1 MAKIQILGQFDCVTE
16 DKLLAVAEQI
26 KYADTTVA
34 LALAGKQNS
43 LTFDNTPTQNSSNP
57 VTSGGLYTKL
67 ETMDAELKAYADGA
81 SSSANVTL
89 RTVTVSKSGWAVSG
103 GHPRYSNNIL
113 PGSVETKKYY
123 DVHLAS
129 SVSGEV
135 SILCAKSDIRVVQ
148 ESNGLFLHAYNPT
161 SDAGWSN
168 NAPSFDFTIEIITIP
183 ITSNVTGLSYDI
195 GDDFV
200 INVTKDLDTRLSTA
214 ENSLGSS
221 SDAASSLG
229 TTAWSRLKQAQADIT
244 SINTKIGSSTDTA
257 SSSSTVVWPRI
268 KSIESNI
275 TTLQDGL
282 GTSSD
287 AASASGTTAWS
298 RIKQLQ
304 SDVTTSQGDITSLKN
319 EVGTSSDTAS
329 SSGTTAWS
337 RIKQVQSD
345 ITIVQ
350 GNVTTLQT
358 NVTALQNGLGTSSDA
373 ASATGATAWSRIKQ
387 NASDIAD
394 IQAAIGDID
403 FSSMILYTSNKS
415 VATSAWVASNNVD
428 YPFSADIAMTGLS
441 ASYFPI
447 VQFEDEDVQTFA
459 LSGKV
464 VPKTNAITIYCKT
477 KPNREITVPNIIC
490 FKGQAV

>member
-1 MAKIQILGQFDCVTE
+1 MAKIQILGQLDCVTE

-34 LALAGKQNS
+34 IALAGKQNS

-67 ETMDAELKAYADGA
+67 ETMDAELKAYADSA

-103 GHPRYSNNIL
+103 GHPRYSTNIL

-129 SVSGEV
+129 SVSSEV

-161 SDAGWSN
+161 SDAGWSSN
-168 NAPSFDFTIEIITIP
+168 KPSFDFTIEIITIP

-214 ENSLGSS
+214 ESSLGSS
-221 SDAASSLG
+221 SDAASASG

-244 SINTKIGSSTDTA
+244 SINTKIGSSTDAA

-268 KSIESNI
+268 KSVESNI
-275 TTLQDGL
+275 TTLQNGL
-282 GTSSD
+282 GDSSD

-304 SDVTTSQGDITSLKN
+304 SDM
-319 EVGTSSDTAS
+319 TA
-329 SSGTTAWS
+329 A
-337 RIKQVQSD
+337 
-345 ITIVQ
+345 Q

-358 NVTALQNGLGTSSDA
+358 NVVTLQNGLGASSDV
-373 ASATGATAWSRIKQ
+373 ASATGTTAWSRIKQ

-394 IQAAIGDID
+394 IQAAIGGID
-403 FSSMILYTSNKS
+403 FSSMILYTSNKT
-415 VATSAWVASNNVD
+415 VATSAWGASDNVD
-428 YPFSADIAMTGLS
+428 YPFSADIAMIGLS

>member
-16 DKLLAVAEQI
+16 DKILAVAEQI

-34 LALAGKQNS
+34 LAIAGKQNS
-43 LTFDNTPTQNSSNP
+43 LTFDNTPTQSSSNP

-67 ETMDAELKAYADGA
+67 ETMDAELKAYADSA
-81 SSSANVTL
+81 ASSANVTL

-103 GHPRYSNNIL
+103 GHPRYSTNIL

-129 SVSGEV
+129 SVSSEV

-161 SDAGWSN
+161 VDAGWSN
-168 NAPSFDFTIEIITIP
+168 NTPSFDFTIEIITIP

-221 SDAASSLG
+221 SDAASASG

-244 SINTKIGSSTDTA
+244 SINTKIGSSTDAA

-268 KSIESNI
+268 KSVESNI
-275 TTLQDGL
+275 TTLQNGL
-282 GTSSD
+282 GASSD

-304 SDVTTSQGDITSLKN
+304 SDVTTT
-319 EVGTSSDTAS
+319 
-329 SSGTTAWS
+329 
-337 RIKQVQSD
+337 
-345 ITIVQ
+345 Q

-373 ASATGATAWSRIKQ
+373 ASETGTTAWSRIKQ

-394 IQAAIGDID
+394 IQAAIGGID
-403 FSSMILYTSNKS
+403 FSSMILYTSNKTI
-415 VATSAWVASNNVD
+415 ATSAWSASDNVD

-464 VPKTNAITIYCKT
+464 LPKTNAITIYCKT
-477 KPNREITVPNIIC
+477 KPNRAITVPNIIC

>member
-67 ETMDAELKAYADGA
+67 ETMDSELKAYADSA
-81 SSSANVTL
+81 ASSANVTL

-103 GHPRYSNNIL
+103 GHPRYSTNIL

-129 SVSGEV
+129 SVSSEV

-168 NAPSFDFTIEIITIP
+168 NTPSFDFTIEIITIP

-214 ENSLGSS
+214 ESSLGSS
-221 SDAASSLG
+221 SDAASASG
-229 TTAWSRLKQAQADIT
+229 TTAWSRLKQAQSDIT
-244 SINTKIGSSTDTA
+244 SINTKIGSSTDAA

-268 KSIESNI
+268 KSVESNI
-275 TTLQDGL
+275 TTLQNGL
-282 GTSSD
+282 GASSD

-304 SDVTTSQGDITSLKN
+304 SDM
-319 EVGTSSDTAS
+319 TA
-329 SSGTTAWS
+329 A
-337 RIKQVQSD
+337 
-345 ITIVQ
+345 Q

-373 ASATGATAWSRIKQ
+373 ASATGTTAWSRIKQ

-394 IQAAIGDID
+394 IQAAIGGID
-403 FSSMILYTSNKS
+403 FSSMILYTSNKT
-415 VATSAWVASNNVD
+415 VATSAWGASDNVD

-447 VQFEDEDVQTFA
+447 IQFEDEDVQTFA

-464 VPKTNAITIYCKT
+464 LPKTNAITIYCKT
-477 KPNREITVPNIIC
+477 KPNRAITVPNIIC

>member
-1 MAKIQILGQFDCVTE
+1 MAKIQILGQLDCVTE

-57 VTSGGLYTKL
+57 VTSDGLYTKL
-67 ETMDAELKAYADGA
+67 ETMDAELKAYADSA
-81 SSSANVTL
+81 ASSANVTL

-103 GHPRYSNNIL
+103 GHPRYSTNIL

-129 SVSGEV
+129 SVSSEV

-161 SDAGWSN
+161 SDAGWSSN
-168 NAPSFDFTIEIITIP
+168 KPSFDFTIEIITIP

-214 ENSLGSS
+214 ESSLGSS
-221 SDAASSLG
+221 SDAASASG
-229 TTAWSRLKQAQADIT
+229 TTAWSRLKQAQTDIT
-244 SINTKIGSSTDTA
+244 SINTKIGSSTDAA

-268 KSIESNI
+268 KSVESNI
-275 TTLQDGL
+275 TTLQNGL
-282 GTSSD
+282 GASSD

-304 SDVTTSQGDITSLKN
+304 SDM
-319 EVGTSSDTAS
+319 TA
-329 SSGTTAWS
+329 A
-337 RIKQVQSD
+337 
-345 ITIVQ
+345 Q

-373 ASATGATAWSRIKQ
+373 ASATGTTAWSRIKQ

-394 IQAAIGDID
+394 IQAAIGGID
-403 FSSMILYTSNKS
+403 FSSMILYTSNKT
-415 VATSAWVASNNVD
+415 VATSAWGASDNVD

-447 VQFEDEDVQTFA
+447 IQFEDEDVQTFA

-464 VPKTNAITIYCKT
+464 LPKTNAITIYCKT
-477 KPNREITVPNIIC
+477 KPNRAITVPNIIC

>member
-67 ETMDAELKAYADGA
+67 ETMDAELKAYADSA
-81 SSSANVTL
+81 ASSANVTL

-103 GHPRYSNNIL
+103 GHPRYSTNIL
-113 PGSVETKKYY
+113 PGSIETKKYY

-129 SVSGEV
+129 SVSSEV

-161 SDAGWSN
+161 ADAGWSSN
-168 NAPSFDFTIEIITIP
+168 QPSFDFTIEIITIP

-214 ENSLGSS
+214 ESSLGSS
-221 SDAASSLG
+221 SDAASASG

-244 SINTKIGSSTDTA
+244 SINTKIGSSTDAA

-268 KSIESNI
+268 KSVESNI
-275 TTLQDGL
+275 TTLQNGL
-282 GTSSD
+282 GASSD

-304 SDVTTSQGDITSLKN
+304 SDM
-319 EVGTSSDTAS
+319 TA
-329 SSGTTAWS
+329 A
-337 RIKQVQSD
+337 
-345 ITIVQ
+345 Q
-350 GNVTTLQT
+350 GNVTALQT

-373 ASATGATAWSRIKQ
+373 ASATGTTAWSRIKQ
-387 NASDIAD
+387 NASDISD
-394 IQAAIGDID
+394 IQAAIGGID
-403 FSSMILYTSNKS
+403 FSSMILYTSNKT
-415 VATSAWVASNNVD
+415 VATSAWGASDNVD

-464 VPKTNAITIYCKT
+464 LSKTNAITIYCKT
-477 KPNREITVPNIIC
+477 KPNRTITVPNIIC